1 MQSLYVSLVVEGVKS
16 HTPKPPPTQS
26 RVVDPTCPV
35 MQSMK
40 CGECGINE
48 LKHIHERMDPV
59 PYSLILQC
67 EIKLNPLLRQIPLLT
82 STLPLWC

>member
-1 MQSLYVSLVVEGVKS
+1 MQSLYISLVVEGVKS
-16 HTPKPPPTQS
+16 PPPKPPPSQS

-48 LKHIHERMDPV
+48 LKHIQEGMRTSPLLADTAMRD
-59 PYSLILQC
+59 Q
-67 EIKLNPLLRQIPLLT
+67 LNPLLRQIHHY
-82 STLPLWC
+82 